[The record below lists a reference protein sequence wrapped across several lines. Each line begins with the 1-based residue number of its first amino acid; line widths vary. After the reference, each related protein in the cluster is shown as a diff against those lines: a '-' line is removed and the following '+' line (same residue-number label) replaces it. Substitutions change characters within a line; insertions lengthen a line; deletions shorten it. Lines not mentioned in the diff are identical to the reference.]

1 MASKNEASNVAL
13 NIPAVEKAT
22 IFVGKTITAL
32 MNTSLVAKAQIRII
46 EEAEIS
52 GGNGDVIK
60 ECIANVK
67 KTVDS
72 YGLQAEKLKQ
82 TLNGLI
88 ERVKDLAA
96 EKPELMDCYERL
108 KKRVDDNNFEE

>member
-1 MASKNEASNVAL
+1 MASKNEASAVAL
-13 NIPAVEKAT
+13 DIPGVEKAT
-22 IFVGKTITAL
+22 IFVGKAINALTNTAL
-32 MNTSLVAKAQIRII
+32 EAKAQIRTL

-52 GGNGDVIK
+52 GGNGDIIK
-60 ECIANVK
+60 ECISNVK

-72 YGLQAEKLKQ
+72 YSLQAEKLKQ

-88 ERVKDLAA
+88 DRVKDLAA

-108 KKRVDDNNFEE
+108 KQRVDDNNFEE